1 MGGNVPRAM
10 KMVTPDNYQADPL
23 YRRVVNAVRH
33 LQQTKGEIT
42 PINVLVTL
50 GMLTPGQVQ
59 QWRQGRVL
67 FLEAILQS
75 NLSKTNRI
83 LRILRLHAR
92 DLEFDFVQIDYVRLG
107 GARKILQFSKSGD
120 ANIERAYS
128 RRYLPPEAPKR
139 PPAPPASAAG

>member
-1 MGGNVPRAM
+1 M
-10 KMVTPDNYQADPL
+10 KTVTPDNYQADPL
-23 YRRVVNAVRH
+23 YRRVVNALRH

-42 PINVLVTL
+42 PINILVTL
-50 GMLTPGQVQ
+50 GMLTPAQLLE
-59 QWRQGRVL
+59 WRQGRIL

-92 DLEFDFVQIDYVRLG
+92 DLNLRVVQTDYLRLG
-107 GARKILQFSKSGD
+107 AGPRKILHFSKSGD

-128 RRYLPPEAPKR
+128 RVYLPPDPVEAT
-139 PPAPPASAAG
+139 PPPSGGASQ